1 MSTETSWEVPSGF
14 TNTGLCING
23 DGNFAIGDWT
33 NERIHIANVWGD
45 SLGYITLQGSPP
57 NNSVQGVAWDSLRG
71 NYWVSHYASD
81 WTGTIRRYS
90 TAGELLA
97 TYPASER
104 QIGPN
109 GCAYEAS
116 TDRLLVVYSGANLF
130 SYSCVD
136 GSLQEEIPFAQALG
150 GQCDGLAIDPSDPS
164 YIWVSAD
171 SANQAIKIHR
181 TTGVEVQRF
190 AVGSS
195 PENIA
200 FMGGILH
207 ICCDRLYHD
216 GIPNG
221 NRVHRYTLQG
231 VPSLVPPRP
240 AAARPEPI
248 VLPRSP
254 VTSAW
259 VQDDPLIIPPTV
271 ETAGWPSVWGM

>member
-1 MSTETSWEVPSGF
+1 MSTETSWEVPGGF

-23 DGNFAIGDWT
+23 DGNFAIGNWSQ
-33 NERIHIANVWGD
+33 NRIQIANIYGEGI
-45 SLGYITLQGSPP
+45 GYIALQDMPT
-57 NNSVQGVAWDSLRG
+57 NSLQGVAWDSLRG
-71 NYWVSHYASD
+71 NYWVCKYSTS
-81 WTGTIRRYS
+81 GEGEIRRYS
-90 TAGELLA
+90 TDGTMLASFPANRAGWV
-97 TYPASER
+97 
-104 QIGPN
+104 GPN

-116 TDRLLVVYSGANLF
+116 SDRLLVAFGGDEFKA
-130 SYSCVD
+130 YSCSTGEQMESVKVI
-136 GSLQEEIPFAQALG
+136 GSIG
-150 GQCDGLAIDPSDPS
+150 GQMDGIALDPDPGYVWLS
-164 YIWVSAD
+164 VDA
-171 SANQAIKIHR
+171 ANKVFKVHR
-181 TTGVEVQRF
+181 TTGAQISNF
-190 AVGSS
+190 AIPSS

-207 ICCDRLYHD
+207 ICCDRLYHE

-271 ETAGWPSVWGM
+271 ATAGWPSIWGM